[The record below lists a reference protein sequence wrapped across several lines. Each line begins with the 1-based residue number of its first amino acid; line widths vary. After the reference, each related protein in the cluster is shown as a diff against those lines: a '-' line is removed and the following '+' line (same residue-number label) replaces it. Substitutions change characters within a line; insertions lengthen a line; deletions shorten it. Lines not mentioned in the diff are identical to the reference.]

1 MIIPD
6 DPEFKRLKE
15 AAEYLSDIV
24 YKEEATK
31 DQQYFT
37 PVPDTPSLKTAKESQ
52 ELQSEV
58 IWFILF
64 VRYRMIVQNGKF
76 SSLG

>member
-1 MIIPD
+1 LIIPD

-15 AAEYLSDIV
+15 VAQYLSDIV
-24 YKEEATK
+24 YKEEAAK

-37 PVPDTPSLKTAKESQ
+37 PVPDTPSFKIAKESQ

-58 IWFILF
+58 RFHP
-64 VRYRMIVQNGKF
+64 QNQI
-76 SSLG
+76 